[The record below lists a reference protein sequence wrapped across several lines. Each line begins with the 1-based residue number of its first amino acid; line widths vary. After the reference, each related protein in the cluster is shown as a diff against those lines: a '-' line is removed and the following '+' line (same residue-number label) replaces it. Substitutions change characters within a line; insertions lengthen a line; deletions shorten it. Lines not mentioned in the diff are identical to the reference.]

1 MSQPIPKDW
10 MNEIDRFGIVYKQGV
25 SDFIQFASDKDPTS
39 TTCPCPCNKCRNRK
53 RFPFDIVRKNLIFHG
68 IESTYRVWILHG
80 ENPYKDRM
88 VDRDAKKNDEVKDS
102 EWGILL
108 TLLMAYMKGL
118 AGDLNGGDESE
129 GGDLE
134 PPYVLE
140 PDLGKRYN
148 EYKQKAEE
156 KLYPSCEAPITT
168 LSGSGGPTKL
178 EEAI

>member
-39 TTCPCPCNKCRNRK
+39 TRA
-53 RFPFDIVRKNLIFHG
+53 
-68 IESTYRVWILHG
+68 S
-80 ENPYKDRM
+80 
-88 VDRDAKKNDEVKDS
+88 
-102 EWGILL
+102 
-108 TLLMAYMKGL
+108 
-118 AGDLNGGDESE
+118 GDLNGGDESE

-148 EYKQKAEE
+148 EYKQKR
-156 KLYPSCEAPITT
+156 KKNYT
-168 LSGSGGPTKL
+168 LHARL
-178 EEAI
+178 L